1 MMSQNEVPFH
11 RISEKGMLS
20 CEGMGSESRVPS
32 GRMGLA
38 CSPLALSKPFL
49 LRMIF
54 MGRERMLDGCWSAL
68 VKSPL
73 RRKVAVVLQQ
83 IGKGLLVELVVL

>member
-1 MMSQNEVPFH
+1 
-11 RISEKGMLS
+11 MLS
-20 CEGMGSESRVPS
+20 FEGMGSESRVPS

-38 CSPLALSKPFL
+38 CPPLALSKPFL

-54 MGRERMLDGCWSAL
+54 MGREKKVDGCWCAL

-73 RRKVAVVLQQ
+73 AK
-83 IGKGLLVELVVL
+83 KGCSGIATNRVGVTCGAGCSVTVCG